1 MLSLSTFALRRPQ
14 RCGPAGP
21 AAWPVAA
28 VLGALAAFAM
38 PGAAA
43 PAAPAL
49 ERAAVAVRAPERAVL
64 VGAALAGERIVAVG
78 ERGIVALS
86 DDGARHWRQAAVPTS
101 VTLTAVRFADAK
113 QGWAVGH
120 GGTVLASEDGGE
132 RWTRRLDGR
141 QAAQIVLDAARAASD
156 AHAVQEAERL
166 LADGPD
172 KPLLDLLLLGGT
184 RLLAVGAYGLA
195 LASGDGGTTWQ
206 SWMPRLPNPKGLH
219 LYAARQRG
227 QTLLIAGEQ
236 GLVLLS
242 TDAGRSFRR
251 VETPYRGSFFSAELL
266 GEQDIVLAG
275 LRGTVLRS
283 TDGGVSWS
291 AVSVPI
297 PASITA
303 TTIAADGRLLAAS
316 QAGFVMAMQG
326 DRLVPLNSAPLPPL
340 NGLLPRAGAPLLALT
355 VQGAL
360 SASRTPG
367 ATSAQGAHSAHGA
380 GVAQGAAA
388 EPGPAK

>member
-1 MLSLSTFALRRPQ
+1 MRVSRYHLRRLLPGVLAALPLL
-14 RCGPAGP
+14 CAATPTGPA
-21 AAWPVAA
+21 
-28 VLGALAAFAM
+28 LD
-38 PGAAA
+38 
-43 PAAPAL
+43 
-49 ERAAVAVRAPERAVL
+49 RAAVVVRAPERAVL
-64 VGAALAGERIVAVG
+64 LGAALAGERIVAVG

-86 DDGARHWRQAAVPTS
+86 DDGARHWRQASVPTS

-141 QAAQIVLDAARAASD
+141 QAAQIVLDAARASGD
-156 AHAVQEAERL
+156 ARAVQEAERL

-195 LASGDGGTTWQ
+195 LASEDGGRSWQ

-227 QTLLIAGEQ
+227 QTLLLAGEQ

-251 VETPYRGSFFSAELL
+251 VETPYKGSFFSAELL

-275 LRGTVLRS
+275 LRGTALRS
-283 TDGGVSWS
+283 SDAGASWA
-291 AVSVPI
+291 AVAVPV

-303 TTIAADGRLLAAS
+303 TAIGADGRLLAAN
-316 QAGFVMAMQG
+316 QAGFVMALQG
-326 DRLVPLNSAPLPPL
+326 DRLVPLNAAPLPPL

-355 VQGAL
+355 VQGAQ
-360 SASRTPG
+360 SAAP
-367 ATSAQGAHSAHGA
+367 
-380 GVAQGAAA
+380 
-388 EPGPAK
+388 EPGPAR